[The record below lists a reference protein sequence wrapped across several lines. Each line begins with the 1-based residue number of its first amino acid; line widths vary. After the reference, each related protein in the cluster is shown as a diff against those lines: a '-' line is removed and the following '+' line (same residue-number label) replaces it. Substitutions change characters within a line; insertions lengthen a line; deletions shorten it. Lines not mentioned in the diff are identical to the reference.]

1 MSTQIIQIHSN
12 TDLHECRELQR
23 QPGHLKD
30 QEPFDTRKRMLLAGK
45 MILTGIYNV

>member
-1 MSTQIIQIHSN
+1 MYTQILQNQSLKNQN

-30 QEPFDTRKRMLLAGK
+30 QEKIQNAVR
-45 MILTGIYNV
+45 